1 MKRIYDSIFRL
12 YLYGI
17 TCKIIHYTCDKSHTH
32 ELSDDILDII
42 TDFADNFAEQFF
54 GATGKPDKSELT
66 IKLDVKE
73 EDTLEEICKDV
84 INIVEPLRKE
94 FEKQPNMSNLVSLI
108 DDFTGKIKQSKFLA
122 TFDHLS

>member
-66 IKLDVKE
+66 INLYVND
-73 EDTLEEICKDV
+73 EDTL
-84 INIVEPLRKE
+84 
-94 FEKQPNMSNLVSLI
+94 Q
-108 DDFTGKIKQSKFLA
+108 
-122 TFDHLS
+122 

>member
-17 TCKIIHYTCDKSHTH
+17 TCKIIHYTCDKSHTD

-42 TDFADNFAEQFF
+42 TEFADNFAEQCF
-54 GATGKPDKSELT
+54 GATGKPNKSELT

>member
-1 MKRIYDSIFRL
+1 M
-12 YLYGI
+12 
-17 TCKIIHYTCDKSHTH
+17 
-32 ELSDDILDII
+32 LDII